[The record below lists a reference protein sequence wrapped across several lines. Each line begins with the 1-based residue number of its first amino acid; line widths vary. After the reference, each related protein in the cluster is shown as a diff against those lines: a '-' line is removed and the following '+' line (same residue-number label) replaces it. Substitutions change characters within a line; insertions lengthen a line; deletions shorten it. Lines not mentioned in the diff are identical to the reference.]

1 MGDWYRRASM
11 YVMSSRFEGFPN
23 TLLEAMAHGLPV
35 VAFDCDTG
43 PRDIIRPGVD
53 GLLVAPDEGMDGLC
67 RALDLSMND
76 KELRGRMATE
86 AIKVRERFSI
96 DSIASQWDEVLKLV

>member
-1 MGDWYRRASM
+1 VWVFRKGRGEITCLIWVKGPIVGTDFTL
-11 YVMSSRFEGFPN
+11 VMLRGWVYSSY
-23 TLLEAMAHGLPV
+23 T
-35 VAFDCDTG
+35 
-43 PRDIIRPGVD
+43 
-53 GLLVAPDEGMDGLC
+53 C